1 MLDWTWKALWYF
13 RVNSFPW
20 LQGGKTAQKLL
31 SKPRAYLD
39 VKEKL
44 HHMHLVARHAHHFHY
59 ILFSYPRK
67 RSSRQAGHK
76 LLLVCNIHQ
85 CDPGIPRGTSTFCSP
100 PPFSFRK
107 FQGFMNSS
115 ELKVTPKQCSEE
127 QCQLFKI
134 VYEGLIG
141 DRISPPRFLSLPPSI
156 SHPMCVCV
164 RACKV
169 CMCVCL

>member
-1 MLDWTWKALWYF
+1 MLDWTLKALWYF

-39 VKEKL
+39 VKDKL
-44 HHMHLVARHAHHFHY
+44 HYVQLVARHVHHLRY

-100 PPFSFRK
+100 PPFSFTK

-115 ELKVTPKQCSEE
+115 ELKATPKQCSEE

-134 VYEGLIG
+134 VCEGLIG
-141 DRISPPRFLSLPPSI
+141 DRIFIPPLPFPSSLPLPPRV
-156 SHPMCVCV
+156 HVCACV
-164 RACKV
+164 
-169 CMCVCL
+169 